1 MTVVKD
7 WKSSKIRGVLKQQR
21 MDAVC
26 QQKKRMRVGRKLL
39 EKIEA

>member
-1 MTVVKD
+1 MTVVKEGN
-7 WKSSKIRGVLKQQR
+7 SSKVRGVLKQQR

-26 QQKKRMRVGRKLL
+26 QQKKRMRVDRKLF